1 MAAQKHRV
9 ESWIVNMKKSQI
21 DLSLLKNALKNL
33 QEALNPK
40 NDLERD
46 GAIQRFEYTFELSWK
61 TLARLLESD
70 KPLIDNSVKG
80 ILREGGKQQIIENVE
95 AWFKF
100 QEARN
105 KTSHIYEQKVAK
117 EVFDIAKTFPPF
129 CESLLKNIEKR
140 L

>member
-1 MAAQKHRV
+1 
-9 ESWIVNMKKSQI
+9 MKKSQI
-21 DLSLLKNALKNL
+21 DLSILKNALLNL
-33 QEALNPK
+33 KEALNPK

-70 KPLIDNSVKG
+70 KPLSDNSVKG
-80 ILREGGKQQIIENVE
+80 ILREGGKQNILEDVE
-95 AWFKF
+95 SWFKF

-105 KTSHIYEQKVAK
+105 KTSHIYEKKVAE
-117 EVFDIAKTFPPF
+117 EVFLAAKNFPPF
-129 CESLLKNIEKR
+129 CESLIKNIASR